1 MLRLRDE
8 GDALA
13 SRILAETDVSAG
25 SARIGHPY
33 EGKSGRLF
41 ADIGSRSTLDNALR
55 TVQQSQTQLSAMADT
70 KASIMIT
77 VCSIV
82 LTVGITR
89 FQGPLLRWPLI
100 LLTVTTLTA
109 LFFAILA
116 VLPSTSSPG
125 SNIHIDVSA
134 PWFNLFFFGHFS
146 ALPRERFEAMLSDLA
161 RDDALVYSM
170 IARDIYGQGTVLA
183 QKKYRRLR
191 YSYLAFLI
199 GMGVT
204 ALGALITTFVSGG

>member
-100 LLTVTTLTA
+100 LLTATTMTA
-109 LFFAILA
+109 LLFAILA
-116 VLPSTSSPG
+116 VLPSTRSPSS
-125 SNIHIDVSA
+125 NEIDMNA

-146 ALPRERFEAMLSDLA
+146 VLPRDRFAAMLNDLA
-161 RDDALVYSM
+161 RDDAQIYTM
-170 IARDIYGQGTVLA
+170 IARDIYGQGVVLA

-191 YSYLAFLI
+191 YSYLTFLF
-199 GMGVT
+199 GMGATGV
-204 ALGALITTFVSGG
+204 GALITAFVAGG